1 MYINAVMHS
10 TGKLQSF
17 WMWCISLATALLC
30 VCTPYSNNYNQY
42 LEVFVTSFYVKSQ
55 VLNYMLSY
63 PRKLLLYIFYISAP
77 ILIIKQGILH
87 ILVNVLLLLLS
98 LCPMTYFYIVSRNG
112 LSLVFRQHTRFY
124 PFTSECC

>member
-1 MYINAVMHS
+1 
-10 TGKLQSF
+10 
-17 WMWCISLATALLC
+17 MWCISLATALLC